1 MQQSGGLLLPP
12 VQKLVASL
20 IFAPSGAKMQFESY
34 IVLSSY
40 PLFKTVNFTYGLP
53 PVLNGLSHGL
63 KSVRWTVARR
73 RSRRRRLL
81 DFIESYIVL
90 FSYPLFKTVNFAY
103 GLPYMDFSAATNAQ
117 LSG

>member
-34 IVLSSY
+34 IV
-40 PLFKTVNFTYGLP
+40 F
-53 PVLNGLSHGL
+53 
-63 KSVRWTVARR
+63 
-73 RSRRRRLL
+73 
-81 DFIESYIVL
+81 